1 MEEKIITV
9 NAEDSQERIDKFL
22 AEKLQEKSR
31 SYIQKL
37 IENGSIT
44 VDDKKVQNSH
54 RIKEDEVIRIKIEKN
69 KKADIKPAEMD
80 LDIIYEDKDI
90 LVLNKKAGIVVHPA
104 PGHYD
109 DTIVNALMAYTDDLS
124 GINGVKRPGIVHR
137 LDMDTSGVLIVA
149 KNDRSHRSLVE
160 QFKMRETK
168 KYYLA
173 LLKGNIPYEKGKI
186 DAPIGRDPS
195 SRKKMAVRKRHS
207 KKAVSRFRIKEEFK
221 NYTLVEVKIET
232 GRTHQIRVHFSYIS
246 YPVAG
251 DKKYP
256 NIDKKLSISRQ
267 MLHAYRLIITHPV
280 TGEKMEFKAELPDDF
295 SNILQ
300 ELRN

>member
-9 NAEDSQERIDKFL
+9 NAEDSQKRIDKFL
-22 AEKLQEKSR
+22 AEKLEGKSR

-37 IENGSIT
+37 LENGSIT
-44 VDDKKVQNSH
+44 VDDKEVQNSY
-54 RIKEDEVIRIKIEKN
+54 RIKENELIRIKIKKN
-69 KKADIKPAEMD
+69 KKADIKPAAMD

-149 KNDRSHRSLVE
+149 KNDHSHKSLVE
-160 QFKMRETK
+160 QFKMRETQ

-173 LLKGNIPYEKGKI
+173 LLKGNIPYQKGKI

-207 KKAVSRFRIKEEFK
+207 KKAISHFKIKEEFK
-221 NYTLVEVKIET
+221 NHTLVEVKIET
-232 GRTHQIRVHFSYIS
+232 GRTHQIRVHFSYMG

-251 DKKYP
+251 DKKYG
-256 NIDKKLSISRQ
+256 NGEEKLSINRQ

-280 TGEKMEFKAELPDDF
+280 SEKKMEFKAELPDDF
-295 SNILQ
+295 SDILKK
-300 ELRN
+300 LRN

>member
-9 NAEDSQERIDKFL
+9 NAEDSQKRIDKFL
-22 AEKLQEKSR
+22 AEKLEEKSR
-31 SYIQKL
+31 SYIQTL

-44 VDDKKVQNSH
+44 IDDKKVQNSH
-54 RIKEDEVIRIKIEKN
+54 RIKKNELIKIKIEKS
-69 KKADIKPAEMD
+69 KKADIKPAAIA

-90 LVLNKKAGIVVHPA
+90 LVLNKKSGIVVHPA

-149 KNDRSHRSLVE
+149 KNDSSHKSLVE
-160 QFKMRETK
+160 QFKKRETE

-173 LLKGNIPYEKGKI
+173 LLKGNIPYKKGKI

-195 SRKKMAVRKRHS
+195 SRKKMAVRKRNS
-207 KKAVSRFRIKEEFK
+207 KKAVSRFKIKEEFK

-232 GRTHQIRVHFSYIS
+232 GRTHQIRVHFSYMGF
-246 YPVAG
+246 PVAG
-251 DKKYP
+251 DNKYG
-256 NIDKKLSISRQ
+256 NIDKKLSVSRQ
-267 MLHAYRLIITHPV
+267 MLHAYRLIITHPT

-295 SNILQ
+295 SDILKK
-300 ELRN
+300 LRN